1 MLFSHSERSPSLL
14 LPPNHLLFALN
25 VSRLIVGLIHDPVV
39 MFEEDNEVSPL
50 KTFLPTTPA
59 PTAVRQMYANPG
71 NIPELVAILR
81 QMSAQIA
88 SWESSMYRPCRHA
101 KMLRQATRRLK
112 KSLAVRTEPLLNKQ
126 DANAW
131 PAGRLTR
138 YKGMMQTVTSPRV
151 EGAWAEGYSQYL

>member
-1 MLFSHSERSPSLL
+1 MLFSHSGRSPSLL

-81 QMSAQIA
+81 RPDVSPNSQLGVINVSTMPPRQNAETSHA
-88 SWESSMYRPCRHA
+88 SPQEITCRAYR
-101 KMLRQATRRLK
+101 AT
-112 KSLAVRTEPLLNKQ
+112 T
-126 DANAW
+126 
-131 PAGRLTR
+131 
-138 YKGMMQTVTSPRV
+138 
-151 EGAWAEGYSQYL
+151 